1 MLMPVHQIL
10 PESRNAES
18 AQSIDAG
25 GAVAVTIALV
35 LLIFAITSVPP
46 HGWLSPATWVPGI
59 LGIAALILFIMIE
72 RRHPAPLVPLAV
84 TTRTAVLAPNGAIG
98 LQSMVGI
105 AWLYLLTFFF
115 QDLHAMNPMISG
127 LWFAPMTAASIAGA
141 IIAGRV
147 VPRIGT
153 PVNVDIVILA
163 VYYPVLKDIID
174 QYADELA
181 DKSSSTSPIQSA
193 MTPMRNRCSSR
204 LSRLVVW
211 KPLMQVR

>member
-1 MLMPVHQIL
+1 V
-10 PESRNAES
+10 RR
-18 AQSIDAG
+18 
-25 GAVAVTIALV
+25 LV
-35 LLIFAITSVPP
+35 PGNCGYDHREYRAARDPARHEP
-46 HGWLSPATWVPGI
+46 GWLSPATWVPGI

-84 TTRTAVLAPNGAIG
+84 TTRTAVLAPNGALG